1 MRITFYTLAMW
12 GFAWIIAML
21 GLMLLVDEIFIGV

>member
-1 MRITFYTLAMW
+1 MRTTIYTLVLW
-12 GFAWIIAML
+12 GFAWVIAML